1 MIERDASSNLTL
13 AATELSA
20 RAHYAVVSLLL
31 LAEPSASA
39 LEWSLANLSDTIY
52 RFDLGATLVGAA
64 TMRWR
69 DDPSELVELA
79 VGVEHQGHGVG
90 RRIVEWLVAEGRRRG
105 RRAIEVGTSSTSVGN
120 IVFYQKCGFR
130 PSAVRRDYFWYY
142 RGEKR
147 ENGIPIRDMLVFRY
161 DLVPEPQRDRAQPSG
176 AGRCLDVVSGASP
189 TPPT

>member
-1 MIERDASSNLTL
+1 MAEHETDAGLALT
-13 AATELSA
+13 ATELP
-20 RAHYAVVSLLL
+20 AHDHESVVPLLL

-52 RFDLGATLVGAA
+52 RFDLGAAVVGAA

-79 VGVEHQGHGVG
+79 VGVAHQGHGVG
-90 RRIVEWLVAEGRRRG
+90 RRIVEWLVTEGQRRG
-105 RRAIEVGTSSTSVGN
+105 RRAIEVGTSSTSLGN
-120 IVFYQKCGFR
+120 IAFYQRCGFR

-161 DLVPEPQRDRAQPSG
+161 DLVPDPQRDRR
-176 AGRCLDVVSGASP
+176 GRSRR
-189 TPPT
+189 

>member
-1 MIERDASSNLTL
+1 MIDSDLT
-13 AATELSA
+13 ATQLPPG
-20 RAHYAVVSLLL
+20 RYDPVVPLLL

-39 LEWSLANLSDTIY
+39 LEWSLGNLSDTVY

-79 VGVEHQGHGVG
+79 VGEAHQGFGVG
-90 RRIVEWLVAEGRRRG
+90 RRIIEWLVGEGHRRG
-105 RRAIEVGTSSTSVGN
+105 RRAIEVGTASTSLGN
-120 IVFYQKCGFR
+120 IAFYQKCGFR

-147 ENGIPIRDMLVFRY
+147 ENGIPVRDMLVFRY
-161 DLVPEPQRDRAQPSG
+161 DLVPEPQRDRR
-176 AGRCLDVVSGASP
+176 GRSRR
-189 TPPT
+189 

>member
-1 MIERDASSNLTL
+1 MIEHDASANYTL
-13 AATELSA
+13 APTELST
-20 RAHYAVVSLLL
+20 HDHHAVVPLLL

-39 LEWSLANLSDTIY
+39 LEWSLANLSDTVY

-79 VGVEHQGHGVG
+79 VGVAHQGHGVG
-90 RRIVEWLVAEGRRRG
+90 RRIVEWLVGEGRRLG
-105 RRAIEVGTSSTSVGN
+105 RRAIEVGTSSTSLGN
-120 IVFYQKCGFR
+120 IAFYQKCGFR

-161 DLVPEPQRDRAQPSG
+161 DLVPEPQRDRR
-176 AGRCLDVVSGASP
+176 GRSRR
-189 TPPT
+189 